1 MPYRLLLALAFAA
14 LSLPASAETTTV
26 TGTSITRTGP
36 DTSIVSNAIWVG
48 DHLHLSGKIAAPGK
62 LAGKP
67 DAKPAITGDTRA
79 QTISTLQA
87 IQSSL
92 RQQGLDMVDVVQM
105 RVYLVGDPAL
115 GGKMDFAGLNHA
127 YRLFFGTTTQANK
140 PVRTTVQ
147 VAALA
152 LPEALVEIE
161 VMAVR
166 SGKQCTPGQLPC
178 HAAGP
183 SGNPATNPAAK
194 PAASPIVS
202 QAVSRIIMRSQ
213 AGACRQQAQP
223 DCHHVKQFAGAART
237 KPILL

>member
-1 MPYRLLLALAFAA
+1 MQYRLLLALAFAA
-14 LSLPASAETTTV
+14 LSLPASAE

-48 DHLHLSGKIAAPGK
+48 DHLYLSGEIATPGK
-62 LAGKP
+62 LAGKH
-67 DAKPAITGDTRA
+67 DTKPVITGDTRA

-92 RQQGLDMVDVVQM
+92 RQQGLDMADVVQM

-115 GGKMDFAGLNHA
+115 GGKMDFAGLNQA

-161 VMAVR
+161 VMAVK
-166 SGKQCTPGQLPC
+166 SGRQCIPGQLPC
-178 HAAGP
+178 HAVGP
-183 SGNPATNPAAK
+183 SDNPTTP
-194 PAASPIVS
+194 PTVS

-223 DCHHVKQFAGAART
+223 GCQHVKQFAGAART